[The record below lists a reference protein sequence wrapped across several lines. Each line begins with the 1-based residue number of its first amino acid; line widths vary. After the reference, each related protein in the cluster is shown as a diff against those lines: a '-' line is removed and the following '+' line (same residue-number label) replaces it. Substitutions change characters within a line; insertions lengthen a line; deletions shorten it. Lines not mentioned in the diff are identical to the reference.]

1 MVTVTPGE
9 VGGTMECVDCCT
21 SCLSHSSPRFQPFAV
36 VMFVKADKT
45 QRGKI
50 GEGTLSQKKLAN
62 LIVHTSR
69 SMKKNS
75 DERSTV
81 ELKTCKVDHLE
92 GNRGVP

>member
-1 MVTVTPGE
+1 MRRLLYIMSLTL
-9 VGGTMECVDCCT
+9 
-21 SCLSHSSPRFQPFAV
+21 LSAFSALCR

-50 GEGTLSQKKLAN
+50 GEGTPSQKKLAN

-81 ELKTCKVDHLE
+81 E
-92 GNRGVP
+92 